1 MQIYLFNNVNA
12 MFIFFFFLSILH
24 VHRYGTTNVLFEY
37 STATAIKAPVLFLHS
52 PLVSSYSI
60 KISIK
65 IFGSGSD
72 GYEKLNI
79 IEAIGNQSQNLRNY
93 LAREV
98 II

>member
-1 MQIYLFNNVNA
+1 
-12 MFIFFFFLSILH
+12 LH
-24 VHRYGTTNVLFEY
+24 VHRYGTTNVPFEY

-72 GYEKLNI
+72 GYEKFEYYRSHRKPVSKLT
-79 IEAIGNQSQNLRNY
+79 
-93 LAREV
+93 
-98 II
+98 